1 MQKTLSR
8 PAFGFRGS
16 WRRQRWLSQGLL
28 YVGLTFMAVFV
39 LFPFYYMLISSMRE
53 PFYKFDRA
61 TLDLLPSA
69 FNLEP
74 YRKILSTKL
83 PSASFGGYTENAIL
97 SGFKNTLILVTAI
110 VISST
115 LLNGLAAYA
124 FAKRDFPGKQLL
136 FTLFLLT
143 IILPGEVTL
152 VTKYVMFHRWR
163 LLNTHWA
170 LILPSLTSVFGIFLI
185 RQFMSTIPDALLEAA
200 RMDGATEFQVV
211 TRIVFPL
218 SVPAMATYALFTF
231 LGVWNDLI
239 GPLIFLNVPDKWTLQ
254 LALYSFS
261 RSYTFEYGSA
271 YQDPTGMRMQM
282 LFAGLIVAA
291 LPTILVFVIFQR
303 RLVSGI
309 TLTGLKG

>member
-1 MQKTLSR
+1 MQTTLGSL
-8 PAFGFRGS
+8 AGGFLNS

-28 YVGLTFMAVFV
+28 YLGLTLMAVFV
-39 LFPFYYMLISSMRE
+39 LFPFYYLIISSMRE
-53 PFYKFDRA
+53 PFYKFDSLS
-61 TLDLLPSA
+61 LDLLPSA

-74 YRKILSTKL
+74 YRRILTSKL
-83 PSASFGGYTENAIL
+83 PLSFGGYTENAIL
-97 SGFKNTLILVTAI
+97 VGFKNTLILVVAI
-110 VISST
+110 VGAST
-115 LLNGLAAYA
+115 FLNGLAAYA
-124 FAKRDFPGKQLL
+124 FAKRDFPGKQLF

-152 VTKYVMFHRWR
+152 VTKYVMFHRWH

-170 LILPSLTSVFGIFLI
+170 LILPSLTGIFGIFLM
-185 RQFMSTIPDALLEAA
+185 RQFISTIPDALLEAA
-200 RMDGATEFQVV
+200 RMDGATEFQVI

-218 SVPAMATYALFTF
+218 SVPVLATYALFTY

-261 RSYTFEYGSA
+261 RSYSFEYGSA
-271 YQDPTGMRMQM
+271 YQDPTGLRMQT
-282 LFAGLIVAA
+282 LFAGLIISA
-291 LPTILVFVIFQR
+291 LPTILVFIIFQR